1 MGSDR
6 DETQFA
12 EYFADMPWKA
22 VPFKNRDF
30 KNAISS
36 AFGIQGIPSVVVID
50 KDANV
55 ITDKGRNGVMS
66 DSDATEFP
74 WPQKDILN
82 FCEDPG
88 EINEFPSIVF
98 MLDKI
103 DKSAHKAK
111 IELLEKLAAAR
122 KAECAKEDEDLD
134 VRFFFVPETTGPANQ
149 IRNMM
154 KIIDDASVTALG
166 RIVFSLNHSQRQRW
180 HP

>member
-1 MGSDR
+1 
-6 DETQFA
+6 
-12 EYFADMPWKA
+12 
-22 VPFKNRDF
+22 
-30 KNAISS
+30 
-36 AFGIQGIPSVVVID
+36 
-50 KDANV
+50 
-55 ITDKGRNGVMS
+55 MS

-74 WPQKDILN
+74 WPQKDMLN

-88 EINEFPSIVF
+88 ELNEFPSIVF

-149 IRNMM
+149 IRNMT
-154 KIIDDASVTALG
+154 KIIDDASVLHCSSIFRKTG
-166 RIVFSLNHSQRQRW
+166 RIVFSLNHSQTQRW
-180 HP
+180 H